1 MPLQKQTHIWIPRYV
16 EGETYQTRI
25 WTPRCIE
32 SETRMN
38 QSRHQM
44 CETRGSAGVEEIFG
58 DDLSE
63 TPDLANPEYR
73 LVPSNVQKPLHE
85 ASHGLRDFVP

>member
-1 MPLQKQTHIWIPRYV
+1 
-16 EGETYQTRI
+16 
-25 WTPRCIE
+25 
-32 SETRMN
+32 
-38 QSRHQM
+38 M